1 MNDPDLIDAWL
12 ANLQHNK
19 GRAAATADK
28 YRLSLTR
35 LSTWLATSGRSLLTA
50 DRAALEEFTGIQAH
64 KDGLT
69 RRSRRPV
76 VAAVRGFYA
85 WARKQHLVPADPAAG
100 LEYPK
105 AGKRLPIPMGLQHVE
120 KLLLQPDIETFMGLR
135 DAALLSVLVG
145 CGLRISGL
153 CGLNESSLT
162 FVHHEGEDC
171 LVLKVKEKGAVERL
185 VPAPMEVRLLLRAYL
200 NHPELQA
207 VDRTLEDG
215 DKVLF
220 ISLRNRTVPPHEY
233 VGEHRR
239 LSPRS
244 VNDMIEAYGKRAGI
258 PRNELHA
265 HALRHTY
272 GTQLV
277 EGDVDIRVVQALMG
291 HVDISTTTTYT
302 KLALKKLM
310 QTVDR
315 SNPFRDIRT
324 PITDLVRELRK
335 QKGH

>member
-1 MNDPDLIDAWL
+1 MTDTDLIDAWL
-12 ANLQHNK
+12 AHLQHNK
-19 GRAAATADK
+19 GRADATATK
-28 YRLSLTR
+28 YRLNLTR
-35 LSTWLATSGRSLLTA
+35 LSTWLAASGRSLVTA
-50 DRAALEEFTGIQAH
+50 DREALEEYTGLQAH

-85 WARKQHLVPADPAAG
+85 WARKQRLVATDPAAG
-100 LEYPK
+100 LDYPK
-105 AGKRLPIPMGLQHVE
+105 AGKRLPVPMGLQHVE

-135 DAALLSVLVG
+135 DAAILSVLVG

-162 FVHHEGEDC
+162 FVHHEGEDN

-185 VPAPMEVRLLLRAYL
+185 VPAPAEVRLLLRAYL
-200 NHPELQA
+200 NHPDLQG

-220 ISLRNRTVPPHEY
+220 ISLRNRTVPAHEY
-233 VGEHRR
+233 VGEQRR
-239 LSPRS
+239 ISTRS
-244 VNDMIEAYGKRAGI
+244 VNDMIETYGKRAGI

-272 GTQLV
+272 GTQMA
-277 EGDVDIRVVQALMG
+277 EGDEDIRVIQALLG
-291 HVDISTTTTYT
+291 HADITTTTIYT
-302 KLALKKLM
+302 QLAMKKLM
-310 QTVDR
+310 QVVDR

-335 QKGH
+335 QKAR